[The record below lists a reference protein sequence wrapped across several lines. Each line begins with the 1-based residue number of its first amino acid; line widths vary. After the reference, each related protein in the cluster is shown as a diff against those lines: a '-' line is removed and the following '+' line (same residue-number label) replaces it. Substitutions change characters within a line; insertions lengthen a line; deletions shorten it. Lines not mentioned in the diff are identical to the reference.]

1 MSKIS
6 IEKRLPRYHKIY
18 KQIYEH
24 PSIPSYQAAKNIGMA
39 RSTVSRYLIEMY
51 DFSIIQG
58 PFIFVRPAQNCHQ
71 YASFLNFKYPLDVY
85 KSFKGFPHVVCR
97 NLVAGPWNLLLI
109 CEKSMDLSSLKGFRH
124 CVCHDVKS
132 VTRLSKVVSLDW
144 DQSMEKM
151 YKAISPPRKKSTL
164 YEEIPFLPWG
174 EQEWTL
180 YNRFKHNTRNRA
192 TSILKECGIRYGR
205 YQKWV
210 SELPK
215 YTHIHP
221 VFFPKRPQNYFIFD
235 FLFKSE
241 YHEQLSDILG
251 MLPSTCVF
259 FSVGEYLMARI
270 ALLDKKEKD
279 DLFTFIFQLEEN
291 EYFTTFSQVV
301 VISSSSENTG

>member
-174 EQEWTL
+174 EQEWIL

-215 YTHIHP
+215 YPQKTAELLHI
-221 VFFPKRPQNYFIFD
+221 
-235 FLFKSE
+235 
-241 YHEQLSDILG
+241 
-251 MLPSTCVF
+251 
-259 FSVGEYLMARI
+259 
-270 ALLDKKEKD
+270 
-279 DLFTFIFQLEEN
+279 
-291 EYFTTFSQVV
+291 
-301 VISSSSENTG
+301 